1 MPIDLSRVNI
11 SLQQFQSISSGK
23 YNAGE
28 VKLASE
34 TKLDKVNNHVSR
46 RGANAVP
53 LSHEEVMA
61 VKGAFVKALSSNG
74 VAADEI
80 ARVRRELG
88 LAPEAGDAV
97 DHALGERS
105 MKPLTRQQVR
115 DILDRYADTINARPG
130 APRIRTAAER
140 NARLSNEE
148 LADRT
153 NRRNAVN
160 EALDQ
165 SRTVSANR
173 DILLFERL
181 VAGDFAGLFRED
193 AERMS
198 EMARQK
204 LESARAKLA
213 ANPPDNQRLHVT
225 WELPG
230 GQKIDLLARG
240 GLADFAAHLEDALF
254 LLSIQRPKRGNAEV
268 PPPPPPPPTNE
279 AWNGALRSALLANRP
294 QPLPHDI
301 AVLEKELL
309 AGARAKFG
317 ADVIPP
323 NARLCDLVY
332 GPLDR
337 EFKQAV
343 RDAGDRRV
351 GPDDLRDR
359 FRGALDA
366 FGAMTLAGR
375 RLEQAAAALGA
386 TDITIADKR
395 SFIARNPELMDAIA
409 RADSPAAVAQVLDDA
424 RPAVEKMARI
434 LAKIR
439 DLQKTIVDRGAAALA
454 GKCNLPKPVL
464 AALPSVAR
472 TLATKANALGT
483 KLGAGTEIECN
494 SEQDVE
500 RAFDELVE
508 RFSEGLPA
516 CLAKT
521 EEVIAARG
529 LSPAAANALR
539 GLVCSLEKFDADV
552 FDPASVSD
560 LADSIRHAFGTL
572 ADVLR
577 EPGLSAAD
585 GLDAIGNFFDTAMLV
600 FKTKMPAMDEPGEKI
615 NALQSF
621 FLIACDG
628 KLDDVAPIR
637 DFLARAD
644 VAPKLPLNF
653 PASSLLA
660 VFAKVKEAVE
670 PKAANGSLL
679 AALGTPKIPPHHAAA
694 LVRAARDAGLAAM
707 SEADILA
714 LFAPDKPA
722 GKLLAET
729 IREFPHVVTSELLPG
744 LVKSALAPFAGAIH
758 DGVASAALSASA
770 ADFPPEA
777 RARAVGAYQ
786 KAGDEPWKADALVAA
801 AFRACGGDADVRAIV
816 MDNLDLIFVAP
827 DATLRSEDA
836 VRRRVEALRTNF
848 AELRQLA
855 ANDPELLAQGKAML
869 AMLHGKTLPAGLI
882 RRLVQAAWELP
893 TGDLRGLSGRSRG
906 MAIHRAVVQLYRNAD
921 RAAEESGAMQLLD
934 GADELSVCRDFVV
947 RRMLSSLR
955 PADVQGLHA
964 ALHSQNGARLA
975 RAYGGIGDLAAG
987 RDLSEGLGAA
997 LFAMGQTL
1005 RYTMTE
1011 ANRSLCTHLGRE
1023 YEPIADFDGAPPRP
1037 ETFGATGLVDEVLPL
1052 ARNRLAVLK
1061 KEAVDHYVMGGGPA
1075 AERLRRAFS
1084 DRLGPEP
1091 TDPKSRLFSDFQR
1104 STRMMILRPML
1115 TTLRRIASVKN
1126 GIPSLDPNRT
1136 FPIRLNGEE
1145 VPTETLA
1152 ALDHYARFVTKG
1164 RKTRFDSLS
1173 PAERNKAVFAMLIGT
1188 KGIGSVFAASFGML
1202 LDPLNNDPKVRFEG
1216 DVAEQGFD
1224 LSLDAAGNLS
1234 IVYTYRQIPTAA
1246 VFGNERIP
1254 CGQGSEVKG
1263 KLEILV
1269 NADDLERFANQDFTK
1284 YDDRPAG
1291 QILAQKPDDKYT
1303 RAYFAVPEPFRLR
1316 LTTLP
1321 VCVADLK

>member
-46 RGANAVP
+46 RGANVVP

-88 LAPEAGDAV
+88 LAPEPGDAV

-140 NARLSNEE
+140 NARLSNEA

-160 EALDQ
+160 DALGQ

-193 AERMS
+193 AERMA

-343 RDAGDRRV
+343 QNAGDRRV

-359 FRGALDA
+359 FRNALDA

-386 TDITIADKR
+386 TDVTIADKR
-395 SFIARNPELMDAIA
+395 SFIARNPDLMDAIA

-424 RPAVEKMARI
+424 RPAVEQMARI

-439 DLQKTIVDRGAAALA
+439 DLQKTIVDRGATALA

-483 KLGAGTEIECN
+483 KLGAGTEFECN

-560 LADSIRHAFGTL
+560 LADSIRHALGTL
-572 ADVLR
+572 VDVLR

-585 GLDAIGNFFDTAMLV
+585 GLDAVVNFFNTAMLV
-600 FKTKMPAMDEPGEKI
+600 FKTKMPEMKEPGEII

-653 PASSLLA
+653 PASTLLA
-660 VFAKVKEAVE
+660 AFAKAKEAVD
-670 PKAANGSLL
+670 PKAANESLL
-679 AALGTPKIPPHHAAA
+679 AALGTPKTPPHHAAA

-729 IREFPHVVTSELLPG
+729 IREFPLVVTSELLPG

-758 DGVASAALSASA
+758 DGVASAALSAPE

-777 RARAVGAYQ
+777 RARAVSAYQ
-786 KAGDEPWKADALVAA
+786 KAGNEPWKADALVAA
-801 AFRACGGDADVRAIV
+801 AFRACGDDADVRAIV
-816 MDNLDLIFVAP
+816 MDNLDLVLVAP
-827 DATLRSEDA
+827 DASLRSEDA
-836 VRRRVEALRTNF
+836 VRQRVEALRANF
-848 AELRQLA
+848 AELRELA

-869 AMLHGKTLPAGLI
+869 AMLHGKSLPAGLL
-882 RRLVQAAWELP
+882 RRLVQAAWEQP

-906 MAIHRAVVQLYRNAD
+906 TAIHRAVVQLYRNAD
-921 RAAEESGAMQLLD
+921 RAAEESGAMQMLD
-934 GADELSVCRDFVV
+934 GADELAVCRDFVV
-947 RRMLSSLR
+947 RRIFSTLR

-964 ALHSQNGARLA
+964 ALHSQNGARLS
-975 RAYGGIGDLAAG
+975 RAYGGIANLAG
-987 RDLSEGLGAA
+987 GELSEGLRAA
-997 LFAMGQTL
+997 LYASGQTL
-1005 RYTMTE
+1005 RLTMIE
-1011 ANRSLCTHLGRE
+1011 ANRSLCDHLGRE
-1023 YEPIADFDGAPPRP
+1023 YEPIEDLAGDPPRP
-1037 ETFGATGLVDEVLPL
+1037 ETFGAAGLVDEVLVI
-1052 ARNRLAVLK
+1052 ARNRLAVQT
-1061 KEAVDHYVMGGGPA
+1061 KEAVDHYAKGGGPA
-1075 AERLRRAFS
+1075 AERLRRAFT

-1091 TDPKSRLFSDFQR
+1091 RDPQSRLFDASQR
-1104 STRMMILRPML
+1104 ATRMMILRPML
-1115 TTLRRIASVKN
+1115 NALRRIASVKN
-1126 GIPSLDPNRT
+1126 GIPALDSNRT
-1136 FPIRLNGEE
+1136 FPIRLDGEE
-1145 VPTETLA
+1145 LPTDTLA

-1164 RKTRFDSLS
+1164 RKTRFASLT
-1173 PAERNKAVFAMLIGT
+1173 PAERNKANFAMLIAT
-1188 KGIGSVFAASFGML
+1188 KGMGSILAASFGML
-1202 LDPLNNDPKVRFEG
+1202 LDPRNNDPKVRFEG
-1216 DVAEQGFD
+1216 DIAEQAFD
-1224 LSLDAAGNLS
+1224 LSLDDAGNLS
-1234 IVYTYRQIPTAA
+1234 IVYTSRQIPTAA

-1269 NADDLERFANQDFTK
+1269 NVDDLERFANQDFTK

-1291 QILAQKPDDKYT
+1291 QVLAQKPDDKYT